1 MTVKRKIIIAVVVVA
16 VVAGAAVL
24 TRAWFYAADK
34 VAQPDSYREYITK
47 TVSEKMHRSIAYD
60 KSTASLTLRNG
71 LTFNFTHLVISEKDG
86 ASDFLRVDEALVRI
100 NILPLLRNRLVFG
113 ELVLDRPR
121 VALKR
126 DSSGV
131 LNIADLLIRKEDK
144 KAPRI
149 RKVIIKKGAVT
160 FVDQAADPAG
170 LVTSLE
176 NLDGRINA
184 LFWMNRYRF
193 HITSSIL
200 ENNNRASVEL
210 SGLFSPVS
218 AGKPVYESKLRASV
232 HLKDADLK
240 HYNAYLKTYTPIE
253 QVSGKLKL
261 DITYTGR
268 FSDFKSKGTVTLR
281 NASLY
286 YPGVF
291 NGYVRPRIA
300 EANFS
305 LKRDKKSLSV
315 DVGRLTVDKF
325 NAKGSFEMDDLYKKD
340 PLLEASAITT
350 AFQLKDVTSYVPWGI
365 IHKGVGD
372 FIQEH
377 IKDGKFRLIEGKLKG
392 RLSQI
397 ANINHQEG
405 VDVLSIT
412 AEVDKGVFEVV
423 PSAPFFNDIKG
434 ILELKRRQFSIK
446 NIRAYFGKSPCT
458 VEGNISD
465 FARPGPNIYTAYMK
479 VQPVR
484 DDVVWLLGEKTFND
498 MDFRGTSLLTL
509 SGKGPDT
516 GFRIRA
522 DWNLTDVAY
531 AFPGVLE
538 KPRSRKNQFTADLV
552 IDDQAVDF
560 QSFKH
565 VMPPVNVTGNMRL
578 RYEGDSPAS
587 FSIQSGTFD
596 IREAAPLLPLL
607 QKFDPTGAAQIA
619 VTGQGNLNEPSSLQ
633 WKGNIALKNI
643 SLDVSDKFSRMQ
655 GLTGSVSFKNR
666 SMQTSLFRTQIG
678 RSKIQGNF
686 WIEDFSDSR
695 VFCRVNSEALKAS
708 DLGLKSAK
716 GDVTLRDV
724 KGQLSFEDE
733 LIHVERLQ
741 FGAGTST
748 FILSGDITEFDL
760 PKVTLELSSMYV
772 HSEDLSRLMAL
783 SYPSKDQK
791 AKSTV
796 DLNAVFLLDGGTFGD
811 APFQKL
817 YAVMKLKNDIL
828 DVDELEVGIFDG
840 KFKAKGRVVLPAA
853 GPNRYDANITVDKIS
868 LDKLQQY
875 LELGDR
881 TVTGDLSLSANISM
895 SGANAGE
902 LKQSAMGTVK
912 VRAEKGVLKKFA
924 VLSKIFSLLN
934 IVQLAKLKLPDM
946 ATGGMPYS
954 EITFHATFKGG
965 VISSEDFF
973 IDSNAMQI
981 SGTGSIDFVRKK
993 LDFVAGVHPLQSLDL
1008 IASKIPIAGWIIT
1021 DERGKLI
1028 TAHFK
1033 VDGTWDDP
1041 KVSTITAKSIG
1052 KGTLD
1057 IFRRIFQLP
1066 EKLVTD
1072 TGEVILGH

>member
-1 MTVKRKIIIAVVVVA
+1 LTVKRKIIITVVVLAVVA
-16 VVAGAAVL
+16 VAAVL

-47 TVSEKMHRSIAYD
+47 TVSEKMHRGLAYD

-71 LTFNFTHLVISEKDG
+71 LTFNFTNLVIREKDG

-113 ELVLDRPR
+113 ELVLDHPR
-121 VALKR
+121 VSLKR

-131 LNIADLLIRKEDK
+131 LNIADLLIRKEDE
-144 KAPRI
+144 KAPKI
-149 RKVIIKKGAVT
+149 RRVIIKKGSVT
-160 FVDQAADPAG
+160 FVDQTADPAG
-170 LVTSLE
+170 LLTSLE
-176 NLDGRINA
+176 NLDGRIAA
-184 LFWMNRYRF
+184 LFWTNRYRF

-200 ENNNRASVEL
+200 ENRNRASVEL

-218 AGKPVYESKLRASV
+218 AGRPMYESKLRAAV

-240 HYNAYLKTYTPIE
+240 HYNAYLKMYTPIE

-261 DITYTGR
+261 DMTYSGR
-268 FSDFKSKGTVTLR
+268 FSDFKSKGTVTIQ
-281 NASLY
+281 NTSLY

-291 NGYVRPRIA
+291 TGYVRPRIA
-300 EANFS
+300 EAKFS
-305 LKRDKKSLSV
+305 LKRDRKSLSV
-315 DVGRLTVDKF
+315 DVGKLTVDKF
-325 NAKGSFEMDDLYKKD
+325 NAKGSFEMDDLDKKD

-350 AFQLKDVTSYVPWGI
+350 TFQLKDVISYVPWGI
-365 IHKGVGD
+365 IHKDVGD

-377 IKDGKFRLIEGKLKG
+377 VKDGKFRLIEGKLKG

-397 ANINHQEG
+397 ANINDKEG

-423 PSAPFFNDIKG
+423 PSAPLFNDIKG

-465 FARPGPNIYTAYMK
+465 FARPEPNVYTAYMK

-498 MDFRGTSLLTL
+498 MNFRGTSLLTL
-509 SGKGPDT
+509 SGRGPDSA
-516 GFRIRA
+516 FRIKARW
-522 DWNLTDVAY
+522 DLTDAAY

-538 KPRSRKNQFTADLV
+538 KPRFVKNQFTADLV

-560 QSFKH
+560 ISFKH
-565 VMPPVNVTGNMRL
+565 VMPPVNVMGKMML

-587 FSIQSGTFD
+587 FTIQSGAVD
-596 IREAAPLLPLL
+596 IRETTPLLPLL
-607 QKFDPTGAAQIA
+607 KKFDPKGTAKISVSGR
-619 VTGQGNLNEPSSLQ
+619 GNLNEPSSLQ
-633 WKGNIALKNI
+633 WNGSIALKNV
-643 SLDVSDKFSRMQ
+643 SLAVSDKFNRVP
-655 GLTGSVSFKNR
+655 GLTGSLSFKNR

-678 RSKIQGNF
+678 RGKIQGNF
-686 WIEDFSDSR
+686 WIEDFSDAR
-695 VFCRVNSEALKAS
+695 VFCRLSADSIRAS
-708 DLGLKSAK
+708 DLGLQSAK
-716 GDVTLRDV
+716 GDVMLRDIR
-724 KGQLSFEDE
+724 GQLSFDNE
-733 LIHVERLQ
+733 LVHVERLQ
-741 FGAGTST
+741 FGSGTST
-748 FILSGDITEFDL
+748 FTLSGDITDFDL

-772 HSEDLSRLMAL
+772 HADDLSRLMSL
-783 SYPSKDQK
+783 HYPAKDQK
-791 AKSTV
+791 AKSTM
-796 DLNAVFLLDGGTFGD
+796 DLNAVLLLDGGTFGD

-817 YAVMKLKNDIL
+817 YAAVKLKNNIL
-828 DVDELEVGIFDG
+828 DVEELEVGIFDG
-840 KFKAKGRVVLPAA
+840 KFKAKGRVYLAA
-853 GPNRYDANITVDKIS
+853 GGQNRYDSSVTADKMS
-868 LDKLQQY
+868 LEKLQQY

-881 TVTGDLSLSANISM
+881 TVTGNLSLSANISM
-895 SGANAGE
+895 SGGNAEE
-902 LKQSAMGTVK
+902 LKQSAMGTVT
-912 VRAEKGVLKKFA
+912 VRAEKGVLKKFS

-934 IVQLAKLKLPDM
+934 VFQLAKLQLPDM
-946 ATGGMPYS
+946 AKGGMPYS
-954 EITFHATFKGG
+954 AITFHASLKNG
-965 VISSEDFF
+965 VIVTEDFF

-981 SGTGSIDFVRKK
+981 SGSGRVDFLQKK
-993 LDFVAGVHPLQSLDL
+993 LDCIAGVHPLQTLDV
-1008 IASKIPIAGWIIT
+1008 IASRIPIAGWIIT

-1033 VDGTWDDP
+1033 IDGTWDDP
-1041 KVSTITAKSIG
+1041 KVTTMTAKSIG

-1057 IFRRIFQLP
+1057 IFRRIFRLP
-1066 EKLVTD
+1066 EKLITD